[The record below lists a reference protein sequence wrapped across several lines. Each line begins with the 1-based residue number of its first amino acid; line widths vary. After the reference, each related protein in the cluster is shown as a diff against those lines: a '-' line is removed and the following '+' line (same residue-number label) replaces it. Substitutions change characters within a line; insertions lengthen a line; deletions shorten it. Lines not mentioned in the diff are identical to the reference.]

1 MKIRLAASLV
11 ALVVTA
17 SSLAACGG
25 GSSGSS
31 SGSAAKTLVVYSA
44 DPANAKTYQTVL
56 DKFGSANGVTV
67 KLISYP
73 SADFLKNFAS
83 AVQGKSQADVLF
95 ANGQD
100 VRYLKSK
107 SLLSDVS
114 GLVDSSTLVPP
125 AVTPFT
131 IDGKQYAY
139 GTGTLSTCTFIYN
152 TALFDKYKLAVPKTI
167 DDLKADAAKLT
178 GTGVS
183 LISVPG
189 QNIYLWPIWIMAALQ
204 QTTDGKPS
212 EVTAQTLQ
220 TGSPAFTDPIYVK
233 AFDAMSQLGKAG
245 VYANGFNGVT
255 EDAAVAG
262 FVQQK
267 AAMFY
272 GGSWDISTIAQQGS
286 KLDIKALPFPTFA
299 PGVTSAPTGGV
310 GIAVG
315 VYGHV
320 DPKRNDLARKL
331 VTYMA
336 STDTDTQLVAGN
348 TGALS
353 LPAGVGVKSG
363 TSSPLQ
369 SQLVSDFVPQTF
381 TFLDW
386 YWPKEV
392 TAAFQNGIQAVV
404 AGKQTPEQAAKAV
417 QDAFDQAKQGGW
429 SYS

>member
-31 SGSAAKTLVVYSA
+31 SGAAKTLVVYSA

-56 DKFGSANGVTV
+56 DKFGAANGVTV
-67 KLISYP
+67 KVISYP

-107 SLLSDVS
+107 SLLADVS

-152 TALFDKYKLAVPKTI
+152 TALFDKYKLTVPKTL
-167 DDLKADAAKLT
+167 DDLKADAAKLK

-204 QTTDGKPS
+204 QTTGGKPS
-212 EVTAQTLQ
+212 EVTQQTLQ
-220 TGSPAFTDPIYVK
+220 TGTPAFTDPIYVK
-233 AFDAMSQLGKAG
+233 AFDAMSQLGKDG

-286 KLDIKALPFPTFA
+286 KLDIKALSFPTFV

-310 GIAVG
+310 GIAIG

-320 DPKRNDLARKL
+320 DPKRSDLARKL

-336 STDTDTQLVAGN
+336 SKDTDTQLVAGN

-363 TSSPLQ
+363 SSSALQ
-369 SQLVSDFVPQTF
+369 SQLVTDFVPQTF

-417 QDAFDQAKQGGW
+417 QDAFTAAKQGGW

>member
-1 MKIRLAASLV
+1 MKLRLAASL
-11 ALVVTA
+11 ATLVVTLG
-17 SSLAACGG
+17 SLAACG

-31 SGSAAKTLVVYSA
+31 SGDTKTLVVYSA

-56 DKFGSANGVTV
+56 DKFGTANGVTV

-83 AVQGKSQADVLF
+83 AVQGRTQADVLL

-107 SLLSDVS
+107 DLLADVS
-114 GLVDSSTLVPP
+114 GLVNPATLVPA

-131 IDGKQYAY
+131 IDGKQYAW
-139 GTGTLSTCTFIYN
+139 GTGTLSTCTFVYN
-152 TALFDKYKLAVPKTI
+152 TALFEKYQLTVPKTF
-167 DDLKADAAKLT
+167 DDLRADAAKLK

-189 QNIYLWPIWIMAALQ
+189 QNIYLWPIWVMATLQ
-204 QTTDGKPS
+204 QTTGDKPS
-212 EVTAQTLQ
+212 EVTVQTLQ
-220 TGSPAFTDPIYVK
+220 TGNPPFTDPVYVQ
-233 AFDAMSQLGKAG
+233 AFDALGRLGKDGAF
-245 VYANGFNGVT
+245 ATGFNGVT
-255 EDAAVAG
+255 EDAAVAA

-286 KLDIKALPFPTFA
+286 KLDLKAIPFPTFV
-299 PGVTSAPTGGV
+299 PGVKSKPTGGV
-310 GIAVG
+310 GIAAG

-320 DPKRNDLARKL
+320 APQRKDLARKL
-331 VTYMA
+331 VAYMA
-336 STDTDTQLVAGN
+336 STDVDNQLVAGN

-353 LPAGVGVKSG
+353 LPAAVGVKSG

-369 SQLVSDFVPQTF
+369 TQLINDYVPQTF

-392 TAAFQNGIQAVV
+392 TSAFQNGIQAVV
-404 AGKQTPEQAAKAV
+404 AGRQTPEQAAKAV

>member
-1 MKIRLAASLV
+1 MKLRLAASLA
-11 ALVVTA
+11 ALVVTMG
-17 SSLAACGG
+17 SLAACGG
-25 GSSGSS
+25 SSGSS
-31 SGSAAKTLVVYSA
+31 GGDSKAKTLVVYSA

-56 DKFGSANGVTV
+56 DKFGTANGVTV

-107 SLLSDVS
+107 SLLGDVS
-114 GLVDSSTLVPP
+114 GLVDSSTLVPA

-152 TALFDKYKLAVPKTI
+152 TALFDKYKLTVPKTL
-167 DDLKADAAKLT
+167 DDLKADADKLK

-189 QNIYLWPIWIMAALQ
+189 QNIYLWPIWLMATLQ
-204 QTTDGKPS
+204 QTTSDKPS
-212 EVTAQTLQ
+212 DTTASTLQ
-220 TGSPAFTDPIYVK
+220 SNNPPFTDPVYVK
-233 AFDAMSQLGKAG
+233 ALDAMSQLGKAG
-245 VYANGFNGVT
+245 VFANGYNGVT
-255 EDAAVAG
+255 EDAAVAA

-267 AAMFY
+267 AAMYY
-272 GGSWDISTIAQQGS
+272 GGSWDLSTIAQQGS
-286 KLDIKALPFPTFA
+286 KLDLKAIPFPNFV
-299 PGVTSAPTGGV
+299 PGVTSKPTGGV

-315 VYGHV
+315 TYGHV
-320 DPKRNDLARKL
+320 DPSRNALARKL

-336 STDTDTQLVAGN
+336 STDVDTQLVAGN

-363 TSSPLQ
+363 TTSALQ
-369 SQLVSDFVPQTF
+369 TQLVNDYVPNTF

-392 TAAFQNGIQAVV
+392 TSAVQNGVQAVV
-404 AGKQTPEQAAKAV
+404 AGKQTPEAAAKAIS
-417 QDAFDQAKQGGW
+417 DAFAAAKQGGW